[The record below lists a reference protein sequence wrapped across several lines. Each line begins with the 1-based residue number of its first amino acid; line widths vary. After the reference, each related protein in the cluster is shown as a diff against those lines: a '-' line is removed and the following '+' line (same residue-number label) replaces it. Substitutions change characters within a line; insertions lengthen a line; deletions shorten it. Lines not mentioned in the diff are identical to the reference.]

1 LLYRVQLKVGEEA
14 YIYLL
19 FEHKS
24 APAPRVALDLLR
36 YLVRIWDFLEKQ
48 GGRVPL
54 PVILHLV
61 LYHGKARWR
70 ISWSFSSLFAAPE
83 VLKPYVP
90 EFTYLLTDLSRF
102 SA

>member
-1 LLYRVQLKVGEEA
+1 
-14 YIYLL
+14 
-19 FEHKS
+19 
-24 APAPRVALDLLR
+24 VALDLLR
-36 YLVRIWDFLEKQ
+36 YLVRIWDFLGKQ

-54 PVILHLV
+54 PVVLPLV